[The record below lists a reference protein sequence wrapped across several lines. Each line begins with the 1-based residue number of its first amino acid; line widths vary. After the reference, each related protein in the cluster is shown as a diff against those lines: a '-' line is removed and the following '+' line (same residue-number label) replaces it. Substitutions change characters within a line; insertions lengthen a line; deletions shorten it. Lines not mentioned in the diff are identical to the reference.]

1 MMKFTFGI
9 QINMEVFFKLTR
21 SFWVCVTG
29 HAQNTQ
35 NNMLPISLQYLRK
48 DVSDEV
54 DFLYADKHKGVLQID
69 TMILIKAFLK
79 FPK

>member
-1 MMKFTFGI
+1 
-9 QINMEVFFKLTR
+9 MEVFFKLTR

>member
-9 QINMEVFFKLTR
+9 QINMEVFKLTR

-35 NNMLPISLQYLRK
+35 NNMFPISLQYLRK

-69 TMILIKAFLK
+69 TMNLIKAFLK